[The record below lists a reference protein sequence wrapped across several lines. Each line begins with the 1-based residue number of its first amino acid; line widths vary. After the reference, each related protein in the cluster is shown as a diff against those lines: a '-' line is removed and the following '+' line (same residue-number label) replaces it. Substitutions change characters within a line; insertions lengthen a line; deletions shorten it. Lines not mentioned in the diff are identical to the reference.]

1 MKILLLN
8 TTDTK
13 GGAARAAYRLHQGL
27 GDLGISS
34 QMLVQEKFSSDTMVH
49 APGNRVEQGIA
60 RGRIS
65 FDALPLKCYSQTRK
79 ANFSLQWLPERIASQ
94 VATLTPDIINIHWT
108 GSAFLRWETLAR
120 FKQPVVWTLH
130 DMGAFTGGCFYAHD
144 CQGYT
149 ASCGKCPQLGSHRE
163 KDLSRWMWRRK
174 AKAWRNLDLT
184 VVTPSHWLA
193 KCAMESSL
201 FRDIP
206 IKVIPNGVDIS
217 KYRPI
222 PQSTARELLRLS
234 QNKHII
240 MFGSL
245 NATSDRRKGFHLLQ
259 PALQKLS
266 QAGWGEKAQVVVFGA
281 SQGSNSPELGFKT
294 DYLGTLKDDL
304 SLALAY
310 SAADV
315 FVLPSLQENLA
326 NTVMEA
332 LACGTPCVAF
342 DIGGMPDM
350 IENESNGY
358 LAKPYQVEDLAA
370 GIAWVLDNSQR
381 LQKLSNRAREK
392 VAQKFTQEIQAHR
405 YRQLFEAI
413 KNQGKGDEQ

>member
-1 MKILLLN
+1 MRILLLN
-8 TTDTK
+8 TTDIN

-27 GDLGISS
+27 NRIGVQS
-34 QMLVQEKFSSDTMVH
+34 QMLVQEKFSSDTMVQ

-79 ANFSLQWLPERIASQ
+79 ANFSLQWLPERIALQ
-94 VATLTPDIINIHWT
+94 VTNLNPDVINIHWT
-108 GSAFLRWETLAR
+108 GSAFLRWETLTK

-144 CQGYT
+144 CRGYT

-163 KDLSRWMWRRK
+163 RDLSRWVWRRK

-184 VVTPSHWLA
+184 VVSPSRWLA
-193 KCAMESSL
+193 KCAGESSL
-201 FRDIP
+201 FGDVT
-206 IKVIPNGVDIS
+206 IKVIPNGVDVN

-222 PQSTARELLRLS
+222 TKSVARELLGLA
-234 QNKHII
+234 QDKHII
-240 MFGSL
+240 MFGSF

-259 PALQKLS
+259 PALQSLS
-266 QAGWGEKAQVVVFGA
+266 QSGWGDKAQVVVFGA
-281 SQGSNSPELGFKT
+281 SHGSNSPELGFKT

-326 NTVMEA
+326 NTVIEA

-350 IENESNGY
+350 IEHEANGY
-358 LAKPYQVEDLAA
+358 LVKPLQVEDLAA
-370 GIAWVLDNSQR
+370 GIAWVLDNPER
-381 LQKLSNRAREK
+381 RKKLSDNAREK
-392 VAQKFTQEIQAHR
+392 VVQEFTQEIQANR
-405 YRQLFEAI
+405 YLRLFEEI
-413 KNQGKGDEQ
+413 KNQEKGG

>member
-1 MKILLLN
+1 MRILLLN
-8 TTDTK
+8 TTDIN

-27 GDLGISS
+27 NRIGVQS
-34 QMLVQEKFSSDTMVH
+34 QMLVQEKFSSDTMVQ

-65 FDALPLKCYSQTRK
+65 LDALPLKCYSQTRK
-79 ANFSLQWLPERIASQ
+79 ANFSLQWLPEGIAPQ
-94 VATLTPDIINIHWT
+94 ATNLNPDVINIHWT

-144 CQGYT
+144 CRGYT

-163 KDLSRWMWRRK
+163 RDLSRWVWRRK

-184 VVTPSHWLA
+184 VVSPSRWLA
-193 KCAMESSL
+193 KCAGESSL
-201 FRDIP
+201 FGDVT
-206 IKVIPNGVDIS
+206 IKVIPNGVDVN

-222 PQSTARELLRLS
+222 TKSVARELLGLA
-234 QNKHII
+234 QDKHII
-240 MFGSL
+240 MFGSF

-259 PALQKLS
+259 PALQSLS
-266 QAGWGEKAQVVVFGA
+266 QSGWGDKAQVVVFGA
-281 SQGSNSPELGFKT
+281 SHGSNSPELGFKT

-326 NTVMEA
+326 NTVIEA

-350 IENESNGY
+350 IEHEANGY
-358 LAKPYQVEDLAA
+358 LVKPLQVEDLAA
-370 GIAWVLDNSQR
+370 GIAWVLDNPER
-381 LQKLSNRAREK
+381 RKKLSDNAREK
-392 VAQKFTQEIQAHR
+392 VVQEFTQEIQANR
-405 YRQLFEAI
+405 YLRLFEEI
-413 KNQGKGDEQ
+413 KNQEKGG

>member
-1 MKILLLN
+1 MRILLLN
-8 TTDTK
+8 TTDIN

-27 GDLGISS
+27 SGIGVQS
-34 QMLVQEKFSSDTMVH
+34 QMLVQEKFSSDTMVQ

-79 ANFSLQWLPERIASQ
+79 ANFSLQWLPERIAPQ
-94 VATLTPDIINIHWT
+94 VTNLNPDIINIHWT

-163 KDLSRWMWRRK
+163 GDLSRWVWQRK

-184 VVTPSHWLA
+184 VVSPSRWLA
-193 KCAMESSL
+193 KCAGESSL
-201 FRDIP
+201 FGDVT

-222 PQSTARELLRLS
+222 TKSVARELLGLP
-234 QNKHII
+234 QGKQII
-240 MFGSL
+240 MFGSF

-259 PALQKLS
+259 PALQSLS
-266 QAGWGEKAQVVVFGA
+266 QSGWGDKAQVVVFGA

-326 NTVMEA
+326 NTVIEA

-350 IENESNGY
+350 IKHEANGY
-358 LAKPYQVEDLAA
+358 LVKPLQVEDLAA
-370 GIAWVLDNSQR
+370 GIAWVLDNPER
-381 LQKLSNRAREK
+381 RKKLSDNAREK
-392 VAQKFTQEIQAHR
+392 VVQEFTQEIQANR
-405 YRQLFEAI
+405 YLRLFEEI
-413 KNQGKGDEQ
+413 KNQEKGGEQ

>member
-1 MKILLLN
+1 MRILLLN
-8 TTDTK
+8 TTDIN

-27 GDLGISS
+27 NRIGVQS
-34 QMLVQEKFSSDTMVH
+34 QMLVQEKFSSDTMVQ

-65 FDALPLKCYSQTRK
+65 LDALPLKCYSQTRK
-79 ANFSLQWLPERIASQ
+79 ANFSLQWLPEGIAPQ
-94 VATLTPDIINIHWT
+94 ATNLNPDVINIHWT

-163 KDLSRWMWRRK
+163 RDLSRWVWRRK

-184 VVTPSHWLA
+184 VVSPSRWLA
-193 KCAMESSL
+193 KCAGESSL
-201 FRDIP
+201 FGDVT
-206 IKVIPNGVDIS
+206 IKVIPNGVDVN

-222 PQSTARELLRLS
+222 TKSVARELLGLA
-234 QNKHII
+234 QDKHII
-240 MFGSL
+240 MFGSF

-259 PALQKLS
+259 PALQSLS
-266 QAGWGEKAQVVVFGA
+266 QSGWGDKAQVVVFGA
-281 SQGSNSPELGFKT
+281 SHGSNSPELGFKT

-326 NTVMEA
+326 NTVIEA

-350 IENESNGY
+350 IEHEANGY
-358 LAKPYQVEDLAA
+358 LVKPLQVEDLAA
-370 GIAWVLDNSQR
+370 GIAWVLDNPER
-381 LQKLSNRAREK
+381 RKKLSDNAREK
-392 VAQKFTQEIQAHR
+392 VVQEFTQEIQANR
-405 YRQLFEAI
+405 YLRLFEEI
-413 KNQGKGDEQ
+413 KNQEKGG

>member
-1 MKILLLN
+1 MRILLLN
-8 TTDTK
+8 TTDIN

-27 GDLGISS
+27 NGIGVQS
-34 QMLVQEKFSSDTMVH
+34 QMLVQEKFSSDTMVQ

-79 ANFSLQWLPERIASQ
+79 ANFSLQWLPERIALQ
-94 VATLTPDIINIHWT
+94 VTNLNPDVINIHWT

-120 FKQPVVWTLH
+120 FKQPMVWTLH

-144 CQGYT
+144 CRGYT

-163 KDLSRWMWRRK
+163 RDLSRWVWRRK
-174 AKAWRNLDLT
+174 AKAWQNLDLT
-184 VVTPSHWLA
+184 VVSPSGWLA
-193 KCAMESSL
+193 KCAGESSL
-201 FRDIP
+201 FGDVT
-206 IKVIPNGVDIS
+206 IKVIPNGVDIN
-217 KYRPI
+217 KYQPI
-222 PQSTARELLRLS
+222 TKSVARELLGLA
-234 QNKHII
+234 QDKHII

-259 PALQKLS
+259 PALQNLS
-266 QAGWGEKAQVVVFGA
+266 QAGWGDKAQVVVFGA
-281 SQGSNSPELGFKT
+281 SQGSNSLELGFKT

-350 IENESNGY
+350 IDHKANGY
-358 LAKPYQVEDLAA
+358 LVKPLQVEDLAA
-370 GIAWVLDNSQR
+370 GIAWVLDNPER
-381 LQKLSNRAREK
+381 RKKLSDNAREK
-392 VAQKFTQEIQAHR
+392 VIQEFTQEIQANR
-405 YRQLFEAI
+405 YLRLFEEI
-413 KNQGKGDEQ
+413 KNQEKGGKQ

>member
-1 MKILLLN
+1 MRILLLN
-8 TTDTK
+8 TTDIN

-27 GDLGISS
+27 NGIGVQS
-34 QMLVQEKFSSDTMVH
+34 QMLVQEKFSSDTMVQ

-79 ANFSLQWLPERIASQ
+79 ANFSLQWLPERIALQ
-94 VATLTPDIINIHWT
+94 VTNLNPDVINIHWT
-108 GSAFLRWETLAR
+108 GSAFLRWETLTK

-144 CQGYT
+144 CRGYT

-163 KDLSRWMWRRK
+163 RDLSRWVWRRK
-174 AKAWRNLDLT
+174 AKAWQNLDLT
-184 VVTPSHWLA
+184 VVSPSGWLA
-193 KCAMESSL
+193 KCAGESSL
-201 FRDIP
+201 FGDVT
-206 IKVIPNGVDIS
+206 IKVIPNGVDIN
-217 KYRPI
+217 KYQPI
-222 PQSTARELLRLS
+222 TKSVARELLGLA
-234 QNKHII
+234 QDKHII

-259 PALQKLS
+259 PALQNLS
-266 QAGWGEKAQVVVFGA
+266 QAGWGDKAQVVVFGA
-281 SQGSNSPELGFKT
+281 SQGSNSLELGFKT

-350 IENESNGY
+350 IDHKANGY
-358 LAKPYQVEDLAA
+358 LVKPLQVEDLAA
-370 GIAWVLDNSQR
+370 GIAWVLDNPER
-381 LQKLSNRAREK
+381 RKKLSDNAREK
-392 VAQKFTQEIQAHR
+392 VIQEFTQEIQANR
-405 YRQLFEAI
+405 YLRLFEEI
-413 KNQGKGDEQ
+413 KNQEKGGKQ

>member
-1 MKILLLN
+1 MRILLLN
-8 TTDTK
+8 TTDIN

-27 GDLGISS
+27 NCIGVQS
-34 QMLVQEKFSSDTMVH
+34 QMLVQEKFSSDTMVQ
-49 APGNRVEQGIA
+49 APGNRVEQGVA

-79 ANFSLQWLPERIASQ
+79 ANFSLQWLPERIAPQ
-94 VATLTPDIINIHWT
+94 VTNLNPDVINIHWT

-120 FKQPVVWTLH
+120 FKQPMVWTLH

-144 CQGYT
+144 CRGYT

-163 KDLSRWMWRRK
+163 RDLSRWVWRRK

-184 VVTPSHWLA
+184 VVSPSRWLA
-193 KCAMESSL
+193 KCAGESSL
-201 FRDIP
+201 FGDLP
-206 IKVIPNGVDIS
+206 IKVIPNGVDVN
-217 KYRPI
+217 KYQPI
-222 PQSTARELLRLS
+222 TKSVARELLKLP
-234 QNKHII
+234 QDKHII
-240 MFGSL
+240 MFGSF

-259 PALQKLS
+259 PALQSLS
-266 QAGWGEKAQVVVFGA
+266 QSGWGDKAQVVVFGA
-281 SQGSNSPELGFKT
+281 SHGSNSPELGFKT

-326 NTVMEA
+326 NTVIEA

-350 IENESNGY
+350 IEHEANGY
-358 LAKPYQVEDLAA
+358 LVKPLQVEDLAA
-370 GIAWVLDNSQR
+370 GIAWVLDNPER
-381 LQKLSNRAREK
+381 RKKLSDNAREK
-392 VAQKFTQEIQAHR
+392 VVQEFTQEIQANR
-405 YRQLFEAI
+405 YLRLFEEI
-413 KNQGKGDEQ
+413 KNQEKGGEQ